1 MSRKIVIIFSL
12 ILAVV
17 FTLLIFRSA
26 NVKYAE
32 LRKTVDVVKVTQFIP
47 AGSEIQADQ
56 VTTVKMPEAVGKE
69 FVTDPGQVV
78 GKAAK
83 VSLVEGQYVFPGTV
97 GDVARKPEMVEVHVP
112 VDLPA
117 SADVIAGDVV
127 DVFAVLKSG
136 QQEAAQAAL
145 LYRGARVLHSLD
157 QSGGELSPVE
167 KKGIGQVAGP
177 PGAKVPASVGLEVS
191 REAAPAI
198 VQAASQKRIYLVKA
212 NPAK

>member
-1 MSRKIVIIFSL
+1 MSRKIVIIVSL

-47 AGSEIQADQ
+47 AGAEIRADQ

-69 FVTDPGQVV
+69 FVTDPGQVI

-83 VSLVEGQYVFPGTV
+83 VSLVEGQYVFPGTM
-97 GDVARKPEMVEVHVP
+97 GDAPRKPEMVEVHVP

-127 DVFAVLKSG
+127 DVFAVLKG

-157 QSGGELSPVE
+157 QSGSELSPVE
-167 KKGIGQVAGP
+167 NKGVGQVAGP
-177 PGAKVPASVGLEVS
+177 PGNKVPVSVGLEVS

-198 VQAASQKRIYLVKA
+198 VQAASQKRIYLVKT
-212 NPAK
+212 NPAN

>member
-1 MSRKIVIIFSL
+1 MSRKIVIIVSL

-47 AGSEIQADQ
+47 AGAEIRADQ

-69 FVTDPGQVV
+69 FVTDPGQVI

-117 SADVIAGDVV
+117 SADVVAGDVV
-127 DVFAVLKSG
+127 DVFAVLKG

-157 QSGGELSPVE
+157 QSGSELSPVE
-167 KKGIGQVAGP
+167 NKGVGQVAGP
-177 PGAKVPASVGLEVS
+177 PGNKVPVSVGLEVS

-198 VQAASQKRIYLVKA
+198 VQAASQKRIYLVKTSPA
-212 NPAK
+212 N

>member
-1 MSRKIVIIFSL
+1 MIRKLVIIVSL
-12 ILAVV
+12 VLAVI
-17 FTLLIFRSA
+17 FTLLISRSA
-26 NVKYAE
+26 NVKYAA
-32 LRKTVDVVKVTQFIP
+32 LRETVDVVKITQFIP
-47 AGSEIQADQ
+47 AGSEIRPDQ
-56 VTTVKMPEAVGKE
+56 VTTVQIPEAVGKE
-69 FVTDPGQVV
+69 FITDVNQVI

-97 GDVARKPEMVEVHVP
+97 GDVARKPDMVEVHVP
-112 VDLPA
+112 VDLPS

-127 DVFAVLKSG
+127 DVFAVSKSG
-136 QQEAAQAAL
+136 QQEAAQAVL

-167 KKGIGQVAGP
+167 KKGVGQVAGP
-177 PGAKVPASVGLEVS
+177 PGNKVPVSVGMEVS

-212 NPAK
+212 NPAG